1 MLRSVWQQIAF
12 GAAFLCS
19 LVLLLALA
27 MEGAGVIS
35 GERELIDGKLLFR
48 SLQANILGVGAFLLL
63 SGFLPAY
70 LALYLLFMRKSPQ
83 LRRASL
89 SVVIFAAS
97 FAFLAAFIG
106 ESSGSYDRWLLVL
119 GIACVLASDAIGELV
134 RRAMAR

>member
-48 SLQANILGVGAFLLL
+48 SLQANILGVGAFLLRQPV
-63 SGFLPAY
+63 GFYPSCS
-70 LALYLLFMRKSPQ
+70 RT
-83 LRRASL
+83 
-89 SVVIFAAS
+89 
-97 FAFLAAFIG
+97 
-106 ESSGSYDRWLLVL
+106 
-119 GIACVLASDAIGELV
+119 
-134 RRAMAR
+134 